1 MKVGN
6 AEVLNLENGVN
17 QSPSSPRGRYNQ
29 SSPNRQPRSID
40 QGTLTHAYQDQVTT
54 AQPYQD
60 QGVATQPYQEQLVV
74 AQDQRRAHSE
84 MDLYQ
89 SKSDPTEL
97 YTTIGPDGKEII
109 LRRYLNE
116 QADNSRIETSPKIG
130 FVNQAL
136 GHLQQE
142 LGVPVPMQVPQPLD
156 PVQYYQQQREIMLHQ
171 QRADRS
177 SIEGRSFQDYPDSL
191 SNHPHRDGIIYQ
203 QRGDRSSV
211 EQKYSQDY
219 PESLRSR
226 PEFQI
231 GPDIQRFRGDGR
243 ETESYR
249 ADGYDPIQPLS
260 IQDYG
265 TESYQDMTSYRR
277 PPHNSQQRS
286 RYEQSGYESDD
297 EGKNMTRH
305 QFGPSQQNYN
315 YLNAVHSDEYDLTPK
330 HKIQTPIIEETES
343 TVEQELRS
351 RGQSRR
357 LKRYDSNQDVSN
369 HSEELKLSLTDQP
382 DAPEPQ
388 YTETKSSILRR
399 RNSKAKL
406 NSSGKFN
413 DGPLSERTFKRRRKY
428 NSLSDLTSVKKNNN
442 SSSRRRRNSIS
453 NDDIQRLKRSF
464 KESNEWEEFNQ
475 SRKFDRSI
483 DNSKKFSQYTGAS
496 PKGKIEYADYTD
508 FRENQVQRLSMDT
521 DRYSNQNPRRFTV
534 LKNKQKKSHS
544 KSNNSSESS
553 GDFNRPDSRVHDMPS
568 LEFTYDVN
576 GDVISN
582 SSLDKSTSRKRE
594 PSKSD
599 QMTTPRY
606 MDWYTKQ
613 QQQQKELIQQR
624 QQELHEQQEL
634 HKQRM
639 QEKHRKL
646 QEEQKMI
653 FGQHRDNHE
662 EAEDELNPDDS
673 VSNHDEHV
681 VTETDDAKLRRLS
694 TAENRDNDI
703 PSEFNSSSIDM
714 KMSVKSSSEIETEE
728 ILTVPYAEVSNTKT
742 RPNSAKV
749 LLSTK

>member
-1 MKVGN
+1 MGN

-97 YTTIGPDGKEII
+97 YTTIGPDGNKNNLRFYQLFLEQNAPNFLCFILVKLHVNTNKAVMVLIYVLTYGFLKATINKFNLLLNLHFLFPGKEII

-219 PESLRSR
+219 QESLRSR

-442 SSSRRRRNSIS
+442 PSSRRRRNSIS

-521 DRYSNQNPRRFTV
+521 DRFSNQNPRRFTV

-568 LEFTYDVN
+568 LEFTYDLN

-599 QMTTPRY
+599 QMTTPR
-606 MDWYTKQ
+606 
-613 QQQQKELIQQR
+613 
-624 QQELHEQQEL
+624 
-634 HKQRM
+634 
-639 QEKHRKL
+639 
-646 QEEQKMI
+646 
-653 FGQHRDNHE
+653 
-662 EAEDELNPDDS
+662 
-673 VSNHDEHV
+673 
-681 VTETDDAKLRRLS
+681 
-694 TAENRDNDI
+694 
-703 PSEFNSSSIDM
+703 
-714 KMSVKSSSEIETEE
+714 
-728 ILTVPYAEVSNTKT
+728 
-742 RPNSAKV
+742 
-749 LLSTK
+749 